1 MTLAELK
8 TLLNGTGIP
17 VSFSN
22 VPLDNNT
29 ARPYICFFQDA
40 DRNFAADGI
49 VYYSRKVMVVRLYTD
64 TRDLTAEGK
73 VETALSDMYYSKS
86 IDFLDAEK
94 IYEITYSIEV

>member
-1 MTLAELK
+1 MTLEELK
-8 TLLNGTGIP
+8 TLLTGTGIP
-17 VSFSN
+17 VSFSS
-22 VPLDNNT
+22 VPIDQDSS
-29 ARPYICFFQDA
+29 RPYICFFQDA

-73 VETALSDMYYSKS
+73 VETALSEMYYSKD
-86 IDFLDAEK
+86 IEFLDSEK

>member
-1 MTLAELK
+1 MTLEELK
-8 TLLNGTGIP
+8 TLLAGTGIP
-17 VSFSN
+17 VSFSS
-22 VPLDNNT
+22 VPLDQDS

-49 VYYSRKVMVVRLYTD
+49 VYYSRNVMVVRLYTD

-73 VETALSDMYYSKS
+73 VETALSEMYYSKS

-94 IYEITYSIEV
+94 IYEITYTIEV

>member
-17 VSFSN
+17 VSFST
-22 VPLDNNT
+22 VPLDINT

-40 DRNFAADGI
+40 DRNFAADNS

-73 VETALSDMYYSKS
+73 VETALSEMYYSKS
-86 IDFLDAEK
+86 IDFLYAEK
-94 IYEITYSIEV
+94 MYEITYSIEV